1 MKKTAG
7 IAATFLCVFS
17 LCVHAQQGA
26 YTLDQVLAK
35 MDAVAKE
42 FHNVQ
47 ADIERTHVTVFVND
61 KDVSSGKFYYVK
73 QGTQPRVK
81 LELTQPAPQQL
92 LIDKGKLQ
100 IYQPKLKQVQEAPL
114 GEHQDKVEM
123 FMALGFGQTS
133 QDLKKNFAVSLGAEQ
148 MIDGK
153 KTIVLDLKPN
163 NSSLFTSVQLWL
175 DQQKWVSVQIK
186 TIEGSGDYMIAK
198 FSNVRVNEKI
208 PESIFT
214 LKLAPGVKIVK
225 M

>member
-17 LCVHAQQGA
+17 LCVHAQQAA
-26 YTLDQVLAK
+26 YTLDQVFAK
-35 MDAVAKE
+35 MDEVAKT
-42 FHNVQ
+42 FHSVQ

-73 QGTQPRVK
+73 QGSQPRVK
-81 LELTQPAPQQL
+81 LLLTQPSEQQVL
-92 LIDKGKLQ
+92 VDKGKVQ

-123 FMALGFGQTS
+123 FMALGFGQSS
-133 QDLKKNFAVSLGAEQ
+133 QDLKKNFTVSLGPEQ

-153 KTIVLDLKPN
+153 KATVLDLKPN
-163 NSSLFTSVQLWL
+163 NSSLFNSVQLWL

-186 TIEGSGDYMIAK
+186 TTEGSGDYMIAK
-198 FSNVRVNEKI
+198 FSNLRINGNI
-208 PESIFT
+208 PESTFT
-214 LKLAPGVKIVK
+214 LKLGPGVKIVK

>member
-26 YTLDQVLAK
+26 YTLEQVFAK
-35 MDAVAKE
+35 MDEVAKT
-42 FHNVQ
+42 FHSVQ
-47 ADIERTHVTVFVND
+47 SDIERTHVTVFVND

-73 QGTQPRVK
+73 QGSQPRVK
-81 LELTQPAPQQL
+81 LLLTQPAEQQVL
-92 LIDKGKLQ
+92 VDKGKVQ

-123 FMALGFGQTS
+123 FMALGFGQSS

-153 KTIVLDLKPN
+153 KTTVLDLKPN
-163 NSSLFTSVQLWL
+163 NSSLFNSVQLWL

-186 TIEGSGDYMIAK
+186 TTEGSGDYMIAK
-198 FSNVRVNEKI
+198 FSNLRINGNI
-208 PESIFT
+208 PESTFT
-214 LKLAPGVKIVK
+214 LKLGPGVKIVK

>member
-17 LCVHAQQGA
+17 LCAYAQQGA

-81 LELTQPAPQQL
+81 LLLTQPADQQV

-100 IYQPKLKQVQEAPL
+100 IYQPKLKQVQEAAL
-114 GEHQDKVEM
+114 GEHKDQVEM
-123 FMALGFGQTS
+123 FMALGFGQSS

-153 KTIVLDLKPN
+153 KTSVLELKPN

-186 TIEGSGDYMIAK
+186 TTEGSGDYMIAK
-198 FSNVRVNEKI
+198 FSNVRVNANI

-214 LKLAPGVKIVK
+214 LKLAPGTKTIK

>member
-1 MKKTAG
+1 MKKAVGITAV
-7 IAATFLCVFS
+7 FLCVFS

-26 YTLDQVLAK
+26 YTLDQVFGK
-35 MDAVAKE
+35 MDEVAKT
-42 FHNVQ
+42 FRSAQ
-47 ADIERTHVTVFVND
+47 ADIERTHVTVFVD
-61 KDVSSGKFYYVK
+61 DHDVSSGKFYYVK

-81 LELTQPAPQQL
+81 LELIQPVPQQL

-100 IYQPKLKQVQEAPL
+100 IYQPRLKQVQETAL

-133 QDLKKNFAVSLGAEQ
+133 QDLKKNFAVSVAGEQ

-153 KTIVLDLKPN
+153 KATVLELKPN
-163 NSSLFTSVQLWL
+163 NSSMFRTVQLWM

-186 TIEGSGDYMIAK
+186 TTEASGDYMILK
-198 FSNVRVNEKI
+198 FSNVRLNANI
-208 PESIFT
+208 SDSIFT
-214 LKLAPGVKIVK
+214 LKLGPDVKIVK

>member
-7 IAATFLCVFS
+7 IAAIFLCVFS
-17 LCVHAQQGA
+17 LCLHAQQGA

-35 MDAVAKE
+35 MDEVAKT
-42 FHNVQ
+42 FHSVQ

-73 QGTQPRVK
+73 QGTQPRVR
-81 LELTQPAPQQL
+81 LTLTQPAETHV

-123 FMALGFGQTS
+123 FMALGFGQSS
-133 QDLKKNFAVSLGAEQ
+133 QDLKKNFTVALGAEQ

-153 KTIVLDLKPN
+153 KTSVLELKPT

-198 FSNVRVNEKI
+198 FSNVRVNANI